1 MTLGQAWFFRPP
13 GNTVTYSEFKQA
25 LRGGG
30 VEEVTVGEQTIR
42 GTLTQERNGSTA
54 FTTTRIEDPRLL
66 EELDAEGVQY
76 RGEVVSRWVVDL
88 LGWVLPLLVLIGIW
102 TFFFR
107 RMSGVEGGVM
117 SFARSRAR
125 VFAEDDVK
133 VSFADV
139 AGVDEAEQE
148 LREIVEFLQHPRKF
162 TTLGG
167 RIPKG
172 VLLVGPPGT
181 GKTLLARAVAGEA
194 KVPFFSLSGSEFV
207 EMFVGVGAARVR
219 DLFTQAE
226 AKAPCIIFIDELDA
240 LGKVRVQS
248 PMGSHEEREQTLNQ
262 LLAEMDGFDSRKAI
276 IIMAA
281 TNRPE
286 VLDPAL
292 LRPGRFDR
300 QVLVDKPDVR
310 GRLDVLRIHTK
321 RVRLSPDVDLQVV
334 AARTAG
340 FVGAD
345 LANLVNEAAL
355 LAARHDKTEVGPGD
369 FDQAIDRLIA
379 GLEKKRVMSDR
390 ERRIVAYH
398 EAGHAIVAS
407 VLPGVDPVHKI
418 SIVQRGFGAL
428 GYTMQLPLE
437 DRYLLQ
443 RTDLMYQLT
452 VLLGG
457 RTAEELALGEISTG
471 AQNDL
476 QRATDIARAMV
487 TEWGMSDALG
497 AISYSGPR
505 PARFLAA
512 QLPAERGPWSEET
525 VRQIDAEI
533 TRIMGRIHEDARRIL
548 TEHRDL
554 LDRVATRLLD
564 VEVMEGDE
572 LRQML
577 TQPRL
582 PDPPSVPESDA
593 DTAAPETQAAGTER
607 GQRPPCFRQVLNPAD
622 VEPDVRPRSDATDG
636 PAAQIQPQ
644 HAAARLEDVEL
655 VADADVEEADAARD
669 VRPKGVTH
677 QPRRHGDQRSG
688 GNGNHVAVGDQSASP
703 RRIEEAGQPGR
714 VGLDAQDAVSEPAE
728 GAADGELGRP

>member
-1 MTLGQAWFFRPP
+1 MNPRDKRTGDRRTLGQTGRPGGALWYVLGFLLLLGLGQTYLMTP
-13 GNTVTYSEFKQA
+13 GGRSVPYSDFKQA
-25 LRGGG
+25 VRNGL
-30 VEEVTVGEQTIR
+30 VSEVWVGEQTIR
-42 GTLTQERNGSTA
+42 GTFKAERDGSRNFNTN
-54 FTTTRIEDPRLL
+54 RIDDSKLL
-66 EELDAEGVQY
+66 EDLDAAGVKY
-76 RGEVVSRWVVDL
+76 TGEFVSRWL
-88 LGWVLPLLVLIGIW
+88 PEILGWVVPLLLLFAIW
-102 TFFFR
+102 SFFFR
-107 RMSGVEGGVM
+107 RMSGAEGGVM
-117 SFARSRAR
+117 SFARSKHR

-148 LREIVEFLQHPRKF
+148 LKEIVEFLKTPKKYTQ
-162 TTLGG
+162 LGG

-219 DLFTQAE
+219 DLFAQAE
-226 AKAPCIIFIDELDA
+226 QKAPCIIFIDELDA
-240 LGKVRVQS
+240 LGRARVQS

-310 GRLDVLRIHTK
+310 GREEVLRIHTK
-321 RVRLSPDVDLQVV
+321 NVKLAPAVDLKIV

-340 FVGAD
+340 FAGAD

-355 LAARHDKTEVGPGD
+355 LAARKDKPAVEMSD
-369 FDQAIDRLIA
+369 FDEAIDRLIA
-379 GLEKKRVMSDR
+379 GLEKKRVMSTKER
-390 ERRIVAYH
+390 EIVAYH
-398 EAGHAIVAS
+398 ESGHAIVATAI
-407 VLPGVDPVHKI
+407 PGMDPVHKI

-437 DRYLLQ
+437 DRYLMQ
-443 RTDLMYQLT
+443 RQDLLNQLA

-497 AISYSGPR
+497 AINYDGHKRSKFLDIPIGPER
-505 PARFLAA
+505 GNYAEETA
-512 QLPAERGPWSEET
+512 QL
-525 VRQIDAEI
+525 IDTEVK
-533 TRIMGRIHEDARRIL
+533 RIMTEAHSRARQIL
-548 TEHRDL
+548 TEKRDMLEKVTRQL
-554 LDRVATRLLD
+554 LEQ
-564 VEVMEGDE
+564 EVMEGDQLRRILGIPPGAVTDSPENVPLPPE
-572 LRQML
+572 LR
-577 TQPRL
+577 
-582 PDPPSVPESDA
+582 
-593 DTAAPETQAAGTER
+593 
-607 GQRPPCFRQVLNPAD
+607 
-622 VEPDVRPRSDATDG
+622 
-636 PAAQIQPQ
+636 
-644 HAAARLEDVEL
+644 
-655 VADADVEEADAARD
+655 
-669 VRPKGVTH
+669 
-677 QPRRHGDQRSG
+677 
-688 GNGNHVAVGDQSASP
+688 
-703 RRIEEAGQPGR
+703 
-714 VGLDAQDAVSEPAE
+714 
-728 GAADGELGRP
+728 